1 MKRLIEEAAIRR
13 SSRPFSLWIMSS
25 ECEGMK
31 SGSVLIS
38 SLISA
43 CVKMSHIHLD
53 LCHLQDDS
61 VSVETRLF
69 FRQKQ
74 LRRDGERV
82 SSPAACVCQMMSFLS
97 LPDEKFSPSEF

>member
-82 SSPAACVCQMMSFLS
+82 SSPAACVSDDVIPVVTRREI
-97 LPDEKFSPSEF
+97 LPV

>member
-74 LRRDGERV
+74 LRHV
-82 SSPAACVCQMMSFLS
+82 MASASPHLLPACVR
-97 LPDEKFSPSEF
+97 